1 MARFG
6 GSATRGGSGSAGPRK
21 ARYELVKESRSSV
34 ESIRGKSMRT
44 MIAITTILLS
54 AVSSASAS
62 EAFISQM
69 TGQGATA
76 VDPAM
81 AANAAAEM
89 ASKLASPLQLSAL
102 KSLAQSVQAQGPTI
116 GNMSYVAQTGTNN
129 FAAVAQASGNN
140 FSALIQH
147 GSGNQAIVMQR
158 QGGH

>member
-1 MARFG
+1 
-6 GSATRGGSGSAGPRK
+6 
-21 ARYELVKESRSSV
+21 
-34 ESIRGKSMRT
+34 MRT
-44 MIAITTILLS
+44 MIAITTILLL

-69 TGQGATA
+69 SGQGA

-81 AANAAAEM
+81 ASNATAEM

-102 KSLAQSVQAQGPTI
+102 KSLAQSVQEQGPTI

-129 FAAVAQASGNN
+129 FAAVAQSSGNN
-140 FSALIQH
+140 FSAVIQH

>member
-1 MARFG
+1 
-6 GSATRGGSGSAGPRK
+6 
-21 ARYELVKESRSSV
+21 
-34 ESIRGKSMRT
+34 MRT

-89 ASKLASPLQLSAL
+89 ASRLASPLQLSAL